1 MRLITRK
8 ARDSKQIVFKTVN
21 GITPIKIGRR
31 IFVSGLDWQVLPNGG
46 NYQIEARKIAKRE
59 REETGKPF
67 EAVFVRRQA
76 DVVQAGFAVRGA
88 RARRGTVPLAAV
100 AADALGPSFIAAFEV
115 EPGKYAITGAM
126 NDIILPQSDKYLD
139 AVQARAH
146 FQKLWDSLESSLGV
160 EDFEVYAPEG
170 FFKDAQP
177 YAIDALARHVKRS
190 HRLKKRP
197 TFAPNDL
204 ARYFVWGCVLTALMA
219 GGWIYASDQAE
230 KSRLARQKT
239 VAPAHPVTAAE
250 LAATRPW
257 THQAQPGVFAQRCTK
272 SLGVLPLTM
281 DGWVLANA
289 HCEANLV
296 AAQYARTQG
305 RTSNGFSSAIS
316 TWSPRLQVAFSN
328 DGDLATVTWAMS
340 MPPGGDDGLGALQAR
355 KTDFLSYWQ
364 HRLISVPMTSS
375 ASHFAADYVTPKVAA
390 DPRLLHP
397 NWQTL
402 SWEIKD
408 SPRNPTSLIE
418 GLSVPGV
425 RIQSISLAFGE
436 SGVLNWSL
444 KGNLYGQ

>member
-1 MRLITRK
+1 MRLIHK
-8 ARDSKQIVFKTVN
+8 ARETKQMVFKTVN

-67 EAVFVRRQA
+67 EAVFVRRHA
-76 DVVQAGFAVRGA
+76 DVVQAGFAVHGA

-115 EPGKYAITGAM
+115 EPGKYAVTGAM

-146 FQKLWDSLESSLGV
+146 FQKLWDSLESSLGI

-177 YAIDALARHVKRS
+177 YTLDALARHVKRS

-204 ARYFVWGCVLTALMA
+204 ARYFIWGCILTALLA
-219 GGWIYASDQAE
+219 GGWIYAADQAE
-230 KSRLARQKT
+230 KSRLANQKT
-239 VAPAHPVTAAE
+239 VVPTHPVTADE

-257 THQAQPGVFAQRCTK
+257 TKQAQPRVFAQRCTQ
-272 SLGVLPLTM
+272 SLGVLPLTL

-289 HCEANLV
+289 RCDANQI

-305 RTSNGFSSAIS
+305 RTADGLSAAIS
-316 TWSPRLQVAFSN
+316 AWSPRLLLAFSS
-328 DGDLATVTWAMS
+328 DGDLATIKWAMS
-340 MPPGGDDGLGALQAR
+340 MPPGGDDGLAPMLTR
-355 KTDFLSYWQ
+355 STDFLSHWQ
-364 HRLISVPMTSS
+364 HRLVPVTVARS
-375 ASHFAADYVTPKVAA
+375 ASHFAPNYIPPKTAV

-402 SWEIKD
+402 SWEIKG
-408 SPRNPTSLIE
+408 STRNPTSLVK

-436 SGVLNWSL
+436 SGALNWSL

>member
-1 MRLITRK
+1 MRLIRK
-8 ARDSKQIVFKTVN
+8 ARESKQMVFKTVN

-100 AADALGPSFIAAFEV
+100 AADALGPSFIVAFEV
-115 EPGKYAITGAM
+115 EPGKYAVTGAM
-126 NDIILPQSDKYLD
+126 NDIILPQSDKYLE

-146 FQKLWDSLESSLGV
+146 FQKLWDSLESSLGI

-177 YAIDALARHVKRS
+177 YTLDALARHVKRS

-204 ARYFVWGCVLTALMA
+204 ARYLAWGCVLTALVA
-219 GGWIYASDQAE
+219 GGWIYAADQAE
-230 KSRLARQKT
+230 KSRLAHQKA
-239 VAPAHPVTAAE
+239 VVSAHPVTAAE
-250 LAATRPW
+250 LSATRPW
-257 THQAQPGVFAQRCTK
+257 TQQALPRVFAQRCTQ
-272 SLGVLPLTM
+272 SLGVLPLTL

-289 HCEANLV
+289 RCDASQI

-305 RTSNGFSSAIS
+305 RTADGLSAAVS
-316 TWSPRLQVAFSN
+316 AWSPKLQVAFSG
-328 DGDLATVTWAMS
+328 DGDLATITWAMS
-340 MPPGGDDGLGALQAR
+340 MPPGGDDGLGPMQAR
-355 KTDFLSYWQ
+355 DTQFLSHWQ
-364 HRLISVPMTSS
+364 HRLVPVLVTSS
-375 ASHFAADYVTPKVAA
+375 TSHFAPDYIPPKTVV

-397 NWQTL
+397 NWQTR
-402 SWEIKD
+402 SWEIKG
-408 SPRNPTSLIE
+408 STRNPTSLLE

-425 RIQSISLAFGE
+425 RIQSISFAFGE
-436 SGVLNWSL
+436 SGVLVWSL